1 MHSNHQPKHP
11 QGFTLIELLVVIA
24 IIGILIALL
33 LPAVQAAREAA
44 RRMSCSNN
52 LRQLALAMHNY
63 HDVHRR
69 FPLSADSSLYGY
81 SAQSKVLPFIEQGN
95 MEDLIDFRQPM
106 FTGPPWAP
114 ALNPSLAPVVGL
126 ELPVLTCPS
135 DAGSVFSEDGNGVKW
150 AGTNYMVNAG
160 PGTGTIYCNTADT
173 SGLFWRGS
181 SSSFRDVTDGT
192 SNTLLLT
199 ETLFGMRG
207 NGTTSLVDAQRQMK
221 RVSGGA
227 PCSISADDLAARSAS
242 SYEGGRASSWLR
254 NQTYNTMINGYF
266 APNHVDPDVSHHGD
280 CLMAARSLHPGG
292 VQAALAD
299 GSVRFVSE
307 TIELPTWRYLF
318 SRNDGQVLG
327 EF

>member
-1 MHSNHQPKHP
+1 MHTHHHQKNPR
-11 QGFTLIELLVVIA
+11 GFTLVELLVVIA

-52 LRQLALAMHNY
+52 LRQLSIAMHNY
-63 HDVHRR
+63 HNTHRK
-69 FPLSADSSLYGY
+69 FPLSAENSLYGY
-81 SAQSKVLPFIEQGN
+81 SVQSKVLPFIERGN
-95 MEDLIDFRQPM
+95 MDDLIDFGKPM
-106 FTGPPWAP
+106 FTGSPWAP
-114 ALNPSLAPVVGL
+114 TLNPALSSVVAL
-126 ELPVLTCPS
+126 EIPVLTCPS
-135 DAGSVFSEDGNGVKW
+135 DAGSVFSVGSDGLKW

-160 PGTGTIYCNTADT
+160 PGTGAIYCNSADT

-181 SSSFRDVTDGT
+181 QTSFRDVTDGT

-199 ETLFGMRG
+199 ETLFGTRG
-207 NGTTSLVDAQRQMK
+207 DDTSSLVDAQRQIK

-227 PCSISADDLAARSAS
+227 PCSMSADTLAAQAAS
-242 SYEGGRASSWLR
+242 GFGGGRASSWLR
-254 NQTYNTMINGYF
+254 NQTYNTMINAYYP
-266 APNHVDPDVSHHGD
+266 PNHSDPDVSHHGD

-292 VQAALAD
+292 VQAALTD

-307 TIELPTWRYLF
+307 TVELSTWRNLF
-318 SRNDGQVLG
+318 ARNDGQVLG